1 MTTLV
6 HTDSRNYQAST
17 DKSLVS
23 TKAFN
28 EEFYTY
34 RTSTSALG
42 VTTGIFT
49 FVSGATATTCPRGR
63 VLHLTGRKLYPD
75 VNPMNTFAGG
85 AAPLTAKKFLVS
97 VYDPIT
103 FLTGYIDPMSNT
115 FAKYDQNLPNFFDLG
130 TSGAGVQWPGGGAG
144 AELNLADAGAS
155 GSIGSG
161 GTFAAGYA
169 TVGQVTYSGGG
180 GGTITIT
187 TTAVTANS
195 KIFLSSLTAG
205 AVANIYSQAA
215 GSFIINFQSGG
226 ATWNFLIIN

>member
-17 DKSLVS
+17 DKSVVS

-155 GSIGSG
+155 DTIGNG
-161 GTFAAGYA
+161 GTFNAGYA
-169 TVGQVTYSGGG
+169 TVGQVTSNTAATGS
-180 GGTITIT
+180 ITVT
-187 TTAVTANS
+187 STAVTANS
-195 KIFLSSLTAG
+195 KIFITTLTAD
-205 AVANIYSQAA
+205 ARASVNSVVA
-215 GSFIINFQSGG
+215 GSFVIRFDSGP

>member
-17 DKSLVS
+17 DKSLIS
-23 TKAFN
+23 TKEFN

-34 RTSTSALG
+34 TTSTSALG
-42 VTTGIFT
+42 VRTGTFT
-49 FVSGATATTCPRGR
+49 FVTGATATTCPRGR

-75 VNPMNTFAGG
+75 VNPMNTFVGTA
-85 AAPLTAKKFLVS
+85 LTAKKFLVS

-144 AELNLADAGAS
+144 AELHLADAGAAS
-155 GSIGSG
+155 SVGNGGS
-161 GTFAAGYA
+161 FDAGYA
-169 TVGQVTYSGGG
+169 SVGQVTCSTGGG
-180 GGTITIT
+180 GSMTVSS
-187 TTAVTANS
+187 TAVTANS
-195 KIFLSSLTAG
+195 KIFLTSLTAG
-205 AVANIYSQAA
+205 ATVSVSSVAA
-215 GSFIINFQSGG
+215 GSFTIYFHTGT
-226 ATWNFLIIN
+226 ATVNFLIIN